1 MLPGRAGAKNAEHAI
16 RWSRQMNTHQRG
28 VYQPAM
34 DNAQV
39 YDLSDE
45 EVEEEEEHSRLP
57 LLIVIALLVL
67 AAFAGVVWLAYNQGV
82 ARGRAGAAVVIAAPD
97 GPVRT
102 APADAG
108 GTPAP
113 YTGLKVYG
121 QAVPPDQEAQASALA
136 PSALSAIPASSPA
149 LTPARAPSVTTS
161 DTPPVRLN
169 PDAPAVI
176 APKAPPPAPTPMPA
190 PAKPAV
196 QTAAVAPTPPTSTA
210 VPAQTAPIASAVS
223 GKAVLQIG
231 AYESPEIAN
240 GAWTA
245 FKSRYADV
253 AGKLAQDV
261 QKADLGAKGT
271 WYRLRVGPFADK
283 AAANSACTKL
293 RSEGATCFVAAP

>member
-1 MLPGRAGAKNAEHAI
+1 
-16 RWSRQMNTHQRG
+16 MNTHQRG

-45 EVEEEEEHSRLP
+45 EVEEDEEHSRLP

-102 APADAG
+102 APTDAG
-108 GTPAP
+108 GAPGP

-121 QAVPPDQEAQASALA
+121 QGLPPDQEAQASVLA
-136 PSALSAIPASSPA
+136 PSRLPAIAAPAPA
-149 LTPARAPSVTTS
+149 LAAARAASVTTS

-169 PDAPAVI
+169 PDAPTVI
-176 APKAPPPAPTPMPA
+176 APKAPLAAPPPP
-190 PAKPAV
+190 KPV
-196 QTAAVAPTPPTSTA
+196 IQTAAAAPPAAVSTA
-210 VPAQTAPIASAVS
+210 VPAQIAAVTSAVS

-283 AAANSACTKL
+283 AAANSACAKL

>member
-1 MLPGRAGAKNAEHAI
+1 
-16 RWSRQMNTHQRG
+16 MNTHQRG

-34 DNAQV
+34 DNIPI

-45 EVEEEEEHSRLP
+45 EIEEEEHSRLP

-82 ARGRAGAAVVIAAPD
+82 ARGRAGAAIVIAAPD

-102 APADAG
+102 APVDGG
-108 GTPAP
+108 GTPTP

-121 QAVPPDQEAQASALA
+121 QPLPPDQEAQASSLA
-136 PSALSAIPASSPA
+136 SSSQTKIPASSA
-149 LTPARAPSVTTS
+149 GFTPSRAQPVGASEA
-161 DTPPVRLN
+161 PPVRLN
-169 PDAPAVI
+169 PETPTVI
-176 APKAPPPAPTPMPA
+176 APQIPSPVPARQT
-190 PAKPAV
+190 V
-196 QTAAVAPTPPTSTA
+196 QTAAVAPAPTIASA
-210 VPAQTAPIASAVS
+210 APASAASVASAVS

-245 FKSRYADV
+245 FRSRYADV
-253 AGKLAQDV
+253 AATLAQDV
-261 QKADLGAKGT
+261 QRADLGAKGT

-283 AAANSACTKL
+283 AAANAACEKL
-293 RSEGATCFVAAP
+293 RSEGGTCFVAAP